1 MKASRSLSKFILTSL
16 DDVIVVIAAI
26 AILYFFFSEYFV
38 IGTILIVIGFV
49 IFLFVKARLILPY
62 LEDKG
67 MVSYD
72 VVGKIGRVIEQI
84 DKSSKG
90 KVIIGN
96 EIWHATSINGNV
108 IEPGQQIR
116 VIKRDGLILY
126 VKTVD

>member
-1 MKASRSLSKFILTSL
+1 MKMSRSLSKFILTSL

-26 AILYFFFSEYFV
+26 AILYLFFSEYFV

-67 MVSYD
+67 MISYD